1 MGTLNLVE
9 HIQQVEKNLE
19 QYNLELKNG
28 EMTLSPKRVEQWY
41 YIHDS
46 NLFGPSRYIGY
57 TDITIEKYMD
67 ADYLDGG
74 ETTQRL
80 KKWFD
85 KCEDDILFE
94 KIAEKLV
101 EYLSD
106 FDKDIR
112 RNSNGEPS
120 IKLNLLKTEIPSLK
134 KMYLEE
140 NIAINKNNS
149 IQNMTE
155 KSLEKIKT
163 QAILESKENATKV
176 KNKISK
182 VSTTIYN
189 RDSYISQYVKIL
201 AKGKCQLCE
210 SPAPFN
216 DREGKP
222 YLESHHI
229 EWLSNGG
236 KDTIENCIALCSNC
250 HRKMHILDLKENV
263 NKLKL
268 IASNYPLD

>member
-67 ADYLDGG
+67 ADYLHGG

-140 NIAINKNNS
+140 NIAINQNNS

-268 IASNYPLD
+268 ITSNYPLD